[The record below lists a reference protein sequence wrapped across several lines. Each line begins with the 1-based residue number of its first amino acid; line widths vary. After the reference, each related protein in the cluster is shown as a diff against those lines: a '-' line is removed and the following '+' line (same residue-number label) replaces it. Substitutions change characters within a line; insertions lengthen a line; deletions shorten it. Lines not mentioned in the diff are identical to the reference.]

1 MKKQK
6 VRRQLAHEKK
16 SKSREYNY
24 NADDDG
30 ISILPEE
37 ILTSIV
43 SLLPLKDAA
52 VTRTLSRRWRYLR
65 TKNLNFD
72 VGQQALN
79 LSDCSKRKLK
89 FKRRRYIKW
98 VNTVINQY
106 DTADDA
112 NIDHFRVSFDLH
124 ASHGHSISNWIRF
137 AMQKRVQIL
146 ELEFLVGGQCV
157 RSNWP
162 TFGNNDNYNL
172 DRLLFFASKGGD
184 EVGFKSLKVLNL
196 VGVNVDGEVIEYLL
210 SNCLLLERLQVT
222 HSSKLANLRVVGSS
236 RPSSLALKHL
246 EIKLCSGIRTVE
258 ICDAENLVSL
268 CCDRCELKPMG
279 LVIRNVP
286 MLVDLKIDF
295 GVYDVHAIF
304 TALSCCLSQ
313 LQTLEL
319 KLGFEEYVENPVY
332 PMLTNLKEL
341 KLALYPHDGHILAQ
355 LIPFMEVS
363 PFLQKLALKITEWDE
378 DEEEQEF
385 FIKPAKCS
393 HHSLKELEV
402 FGYGGRPNEDE
413 LIIYFIENAVS
424 LQKIIVNPCL
434 FMEFPHIRVSKHKK
448 DMMEEEEEMA
458 RAHAMEHLKQKV
470 PSTIDFICL

>member
-1 MKKQK
+1 M
-6 VRRQLAHEKK
+6 R
-16 SKSREYNY
+16 
-24 NADDDG
+24 
-30 ISILPEE
+30 
-37 ILTSIV
+37 ILTTSGSVLISMLV
-43 SLLPLKDAA
+43 MDIPLVIGFGSPCKESSNS
-52 VTRTLSRRWRYLR
+52 RIGILSRR
-65 TKNLNFD
+65 
-72 VGQQALN
+72 
-79 LSDCSKRKLK
+79 
-89 FKRRRYIKW
+89 
-98 VNTVINQY
+98 
-106 DTADDA
+106 
-112 NIDHFRVSFDLH
+112 
-124 ASHGHSISNWIRF
+124 
-137 AMQKRVQIL
+137 
-146 ELEFLVGGQCV
+146 
-157 RSNWP
+157 
-162 TFGNNDNYNL
+162 
-172 DRLLFFASKGGD
+172 KGGD

-246 EIKLCSGIRTVE
+246 EIKLCRGIRTVE

-295 GVYDVHAIF
+295 G
-304 TALSCCLSQ
+304 
-313 LQTLEL
+313 
-319 KLGFEEYVENPVY
+319 EYVENPVY